1 MHWAVE
7 SKKRSKIKWVFY
19 TFKNMHRKKAWQWY
33 SLTISPS
40 ILSYIFLEWM
50 CIILQSKFTE
60 NGKKRKWLV
69 TLATSQGCCIPH
81 LGLRKP
87 ADIMVNVSFFLFF
100 FFYFT
105 ILYWFCHISAWI
117 CHGYTHVP
125 HPESL
130 PLLLPLRT
138 IPLGHPSAPAPSIL
152 DNSNFCVSECS
163 VAQSCLTLCNP
174 VDCCLPG
181 SSVHGTFQARKLE

>member
-1 MHWAVE
+1 
-7 SKKRSKIKWVFY
+7 
-19 TFKNMHRKKAWQWY
+19 MHRKKAWQWY

-87 ADIMVNVSFFLFF
+87 ADIMVNVSFFLLF

-117 CHGYTHVP
+117 CHRYTHVP
-125 HPESL
+125 HPELPSPFPPCTL
-130 PLLLPLRT
+130 PL
-138 IPLGHPSAPAPSIL
+138 GDPSAPAPSIQYHASNL
-152 DNSNFCVSECS
+152 DWWFVSYMILYICFNNY
-163 VAQSCLTLCNP
+163 CK
-174 VDCCLPG
+174 
-181 SSVHGTFQARKLE
+181 SSLIE